1 MKKYIPIF
9 PLNLVMFPKS
19 KYPLH
24 IFEERYKKMVN
35 KCLDEKT
42 GFGVIAQ
49 IGSDLSKVGC
59 YVIIYD
65 LLNKYESGEM
75 DIIVEGKKRFKINN
89 LTVNPDG
96 YYFAEVESYSDIMIP
111 VDPYL
116 VSQMLNKFKEI
127 LEKFNFQLEDTFW
140 NIYKKSR
147 RKSFKLAEKA
157 GLTLEQ
163 QQQLL
168 KIQNENE
175 RISFLIKHFEKLE
188 DEITKN
194 AAVRS
199 IVLGDGYLNN

>member
-1 MKKYIPIF
+1 
-9 PLNLVMFPKS
+9 MFPKS

-96 YYFAEVESYSDIMIP
+96 YYFAEVESYSDITIP